1 MHAASTLQQ
10 QQQWQRERDNATRI
24 MLAPLRSNTSE
35 HWKRQRRQRRRPP
48 SHATGGGGECH
59 RCRCRSSSHTHT
71 HPRTQLCGVLSQFSP
86 PKQRRRATA
95 TGSARARATGSQS
108 ERRVRWT
115 SLLYRISSG
124 SSLTGATFITVRAK
138 QKKAKTKWKYR
149 PLITSYFHASRARC
163 DGGVV
168 FGFGNAHLFCLA
180 ACLVCLYSSTR
191 RSAIHT
197 IVTNTL
203 EKQTEYNG
211 LTHIRR

>member
-48 SHATGGGGECH
+48 SHATGGGECH
-59 RCRCRSSSHTHT
+59 RFRCRSSSHTHT
-71 HPRTQLCGVLSQFSP
+71 HARTQLCGVLSQFSP

-149 PLITSYFHASRARC
+149 PLITSYFSR
-163 DGGVV
+163 
-168 FGFGNAHLFCLA
+168 FP
-180 ACLVCLYSSTR
+180 SPMR
-191 RSAIHT
+191 RRGS
-197 IVTNTL
+197 V
-203 EKQTEYNG
+203 
-211 LTHIRR
+211 RFW